1 MLLTTG
7 ADPNGAPQ
15 QNQVLPIS
23 ASASSDFGASH
34 HDSAGCWIIASEE
47 ILPDNF
53 HHSFAMPDRQD
64 APPGSISPPMLDLP
78 LRYSPCS
85 VQAPES

>member
-1 MLLTTG
+1 MLLQTG

-34 HDSAGCWIIASEE
+34 HDSAACWIIASEE
-47 ILPDNF
+47 ILPNNF
-53 HHSFAMPDRQD
+53 RRAFGMPDR
-64 APPGSISPPMLDLP
+64 
-78 LRYSPCS
+78 
-85 VQAPES
+85 

>member
-1 MLLTTG
+1 MLLQTG

-34 HDSAGCWIIASEE
+34 HDSAACWIIASEE
-47 ILPDNF
+47 ILPNNF
-53 HHSFAMPDRQD
+53 HRAFAMRIDKRWRPEAFRC
-64 APPGSISPPMLDLP
+64 
-78 LRYSPCS
+78 PC
-85 VQAPES
+85 